1 MAGGQT
7 RSTEGTIES
16 TQDSDMSPR
25 VVQNDTVSPYS
36 PQWTVARVLGA
47 LRSVGLAPMSGAT
60 TIKSKAMAVPG
71 TVIGIGNGEVQ
82 IFIYGDANTAAAS
95 ATMLARVP
103 SDRFYA
109 IVTAPA
115 SHGMISSSPTGRPV
129 VLSTDNLVAIVFS
142 SDSGVHH
149 RVRDALMRNHQ
160 AR

>member
-1 MAGGQT
+1 
-7 RSTEGTIES
+7 
-16 TQDSDMSPR
+16 MSPR